1 LITSSQFGSEHSDMD
16 YETEAHTFMLGA
28 AVEPMQKIRLSANA
42 SYTLG
47 TGSLGEVYF
56 SGLTGNLTSDLK
68 LNYNVST
75 LNPNMVTLYNTYY
88 VNQMENYS
96 DLDFAQLDITL
107 GASYSINKNVGVGV
121 NYYYT
126 DLNDDEEYVYGDQSS
141 TLQSL
146 MGYLS
151 YSF

>member
-1 LITSSQFGSEHSDMD
+1 MS
-16 YETEAHTFMLGA
+16 YETEANTFLVGA
-28 AVEPMQKIRLSANA
+28 ALEPMDKVRLTADL

-47 TGSLGEVYF
+47 TGSMADVYF
-56 SGLTGNLTSDLK
+56 DGLTGNLANDLK

-75 LNPNMVTLYNTYY
+75 LNPNMVYLYNTAYL
-88 VNQMENYS
+88 NEMDNYS

-107 GASYSINKNVGVGV
+107 GASYQINQNVGVGL
-121 NYYYT
+121 NYFYT
-126 DLNDDEEYVYGDQSS
+126 DLDDSEEYVYGEQSS

-146 MGYLS
+146 MGYLT

>member
-1 LITSSQFGSEHSDMD
+1 MN
-16 YETEAHTFMLGA
+16 YETEANTFILGA
-28 AVEPMQKIRLSANA
+28 ALEPMDKLRLTADLT
-42 SYTLG
+42 YTVG
-47 TGSLGEVYF
+47 TGSMADIYF
-56 SGLTGNLTSDLK
+56 SGLTGALATDLK

-75 LNPNMVTLYNTYY
+75 LNPNMVYLYDTSYLN
-88 VNQMENYS
+88 VMSNYS

-107 GASYSINKNVGVGV
+107 GARYQVNTNVGVGL

-126 DLNDDEEYVYGDQSS
+126 DLDDSQEYVYGDQSS

-146 MGYLS
+146 MGYVT